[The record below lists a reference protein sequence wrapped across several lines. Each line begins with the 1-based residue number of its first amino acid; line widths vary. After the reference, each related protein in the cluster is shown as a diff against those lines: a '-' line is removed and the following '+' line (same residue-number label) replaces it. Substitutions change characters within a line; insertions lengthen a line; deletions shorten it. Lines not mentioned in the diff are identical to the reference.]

1 MSHTFLCSRNNVES
15 FEGEDH
21 KGSGELIPKKPEL
34 RAHLLAPRLL
44 RVPYKYI
51 RA

>member
-21 KGSGELIPKKPEL
+21 KGSGEFISKKPEL
-34 RAHLLAPRLL
+34 HAHPLAPRLL
-44 RVPYKYI
+44 RAPYEYI

>member
-1 MSHTFLCSRNNVES
+1 MSHTFLCSRNDVES

-21 KGSGELIPKKPEL
+21 KGSGEFIPKKPEL
-34 RAHLLAPRLL
+34 HARPLAPGLP

>member
-21 KGSGELIPKKPEL
+21 KGSGEFIPQKPEL
-34 RAHLLAPRLL
+34 RVHLIAARLL